1 MKLRKY
7 YSLKDYN
14 TFGLDVKARIF
25 FEYYSIG
32 ELRAIA
38 EELYDTKCPYL
49 HVGRGSNL
57 LFTGDY
63 DGAIL
68 HSGIIDMFIV
78 GEDEKQV
85 TLRVGAGVIWDD
97 LVAYSVEN
105 GWSGIE
111 NLSLIPGEVGA
122 AAVQNIGAYGC
133 EAKDVIVSVE
143 TLDMITSEERTF
155 SNEECEYAYRQSAFK
170 NQLKG
175 RYAVTYVNI
184 RLSKT
189 FTPNIAYGNIQQAL
203 EGKDLSPATVR
214 RAIIDIRNQKLP
226 DPKVTGNAGSFF
238 MNPVVTEEKFSELKA
253 LYPDI
258 PSYPMAGGVKIPA
271 GWLIEQTGWKGR
283 SLGKAAVHDKQAL
296 VIVNK
301 GGATAEDI
309 LKLCHTLQDAVKEK
323 FGVEINPEVN
333 FI

>member
-68 HSGIIDMFIV
+68 HSGIIDLLIID
-78 GEDEKQV
+78 EDENQV
-85 TLRVGAGVIWDD
+85 TLHAGAGIIWDD
-97 LVAYSVEN
+97 LVAYAVEN

-143 TLDMITSEERTF
+143 TMDMITCEERTF
-155 SNEECEYAYRQSAFK
+155 SNEECGYAYRQSAFK

-189 FTPNIAYGNIQQAL
+189 FTPNIEYGNIRQAL
-203 EGKDLSPATVR
+203 EGKELSPATVR
-214 RAIIDIRNQKLP
+214 QAIIDIRNQKLP

-238 MNPVVTEEKFSELKA
+238 MNPVVTEEKFRELKA
-253 LYPDI
+253 LYPHI
-258 PSYPMAGGVKIPA
+258 PSYPMEGGVKIPA
-271 GWLIEQTGWKGR
+271 GWLIEQTGWKGK